1 VQQCDG
7 MRGGCWDLC
16 QVHLQLT
23 CLLLGTLART
33 RTFHTITAL
42 DNIGLEAYRA
52 RAAMQ
57 LEEEATSIAKHGS
70 DLIASPQRSGRGRAV
85 LAGGL

>member
-1 VQQCDG
+1 
-7 MRGGCWDLC
+7 
-16 QVHLQLT
+16 
-23 CLLLGTLART
+23 LART

-70 DLIASPQRSGRGRAV
+70 DLVHQTGGAARAPRD
-85 LAGGL
+85 LR